1 MTISWIPAV
10 KSAPPRAVP
19 ERDKLVQ
26 ENEALKL
33 ALREKTMQTQITP
46 EPEAKRDDLGQEKEL
61 NDFRSSSR
69 LQTSYNSVAGN
80 AVLVAVTR
88 DLKGRDGV
96 LSRSPQLAS
105 GASRPATTGGDRL
118 QDPLHIIRL
127 SPTQPNT
134 FVLKADAIAHQH
146 FSTRGGVSLPV
157 RNFQARLPISPLASP
172 PANNSHQQFSTHGE
186 VGMRPAVDT
195 QSQIFLQTSL
205 PACSM
210 QAHLPRSPP
219 ASKTADMRP
228 AVDTGSQ
235 TLPLQTSL
243 PAHNVQARYPV
254 SPSASPPA
262 KTAPPPPIPEDDS
275 SVALIASMP
284 VTLGSVQPGSQVMVH
299 ALQGMPRYNGQI
311 GSVECILDGGRIGV
325 LRDVVTSAIVSL
337 KPENPTLVTA
347 ASLHTL
353 NTPHT
358 PAAASEDAHISWA
371 DVTEGVWGLGIA
383 DLRDDWG
390 ACGIKFWG
398 SPSKEVRVT
407 GFIAGLACYIHIYIY
422 LYIFI

>member
-1 MTISWIPAV
+1 V

-243 PAHNVQARYPV
+243 PAHNVQTRYPV